1 MPVPIRDTAAG
12 LDLSPRVFT
21 TTTVVGSPA
30 DATETIVASVTISG
44 DIAALLGVILIGFA
58 AFTIGTNGT
67 AINARIRRTNAA
79 GTVVVA
85 SGAIQGTAANL
96 SERQIVAVDTGPT
109 LPGQVYVMTLTVTGG
124 TAASTVSAATL
135 VALVV

>member
-12 LDLSPRVFT
+12 LDLTPRVFT

-30 DATETIVASVTISG
+30 DATETIVSSLTISG
-44 DIAALLGVILIGFA
+44 DIAALLGIVLMGFV
-58 AFTIGTNGT
+58 AFTIGTSGT

-96 SERQIVAVDTGPT
+96 SERQLIGVDTGPT

-124 TAASTVSAATL
+124 VAASTVSAATL
-135 VALVV
+135 VALAV